1 MSKRSAAVLY
11 YIIGT
16 ALALLFIFPLV
27 WMVASSM
34 KPESAVFE
42 QLGKWQSFLPS
53 SNIGEW
59 LKPYAEISSRFN
71 LWRYIGNSI
80 FYASCVTAGSILI
93 NSLAGY
99 AFAKFEFRGKKGLF
113 ALMLALLVIP
123 GETIMI
129 TKFSIMQQLGL
140 LNTRLAVI
148 LPAIS
153 APLFIY
159 MFTQFFK
166 QVPEEILEAAKLEG
180 AGHVR
185 IFWNIMLPLSK
196 PAIATVG
203 TLSFIGSWNDYIW
216 PLMVLTNTEDF
227 PLQVAITNIN
237 NTQPTYTN
245 QIMAMLTISTIPLI
259 LIYVFFQ
266 KYLVQGL
273 GQTGNGVK

>member
-1 MSKRSAAVLY
+1 MDKRVSRVLY
-11 YIIGT
+11 MVLT
-16 ALALLFIFPLV
+16 CLLAMLFIFPLV

-34 KPESAVFE
+34 KAEKDVFE
-42 QLGKWQSFLPS
+42 QLGTWRSFFPS
-53 SNIGEW
+53 SNVTEW
-59 LKPYAEISSRFN
+59 FAPYKEIASRFN
-71 LWRYIGNSI
+71 LLRYIGNSI
-80 FYASCVTAGSILI
+80 FYAGCVTIGSILV

-99 AFAKFEFRGKKGLF
+99 AFAKFDFRGKKFLF

-123 GETIMI
+123 AETIMI
-129 TKFSIMQQLGL
+129 TKFSIVQRLGM
-140 LNTRLAVI
+140 LNTRFAVI
-148 LPAIS
+148 LPALS

-159 MFTQFFK
+159 MFRQFFRA
-166 QVPEEILEAAKLEG
+166 VSDEILEAAKIEG
-180 AGHVR
+180 ASHFR

-216 PLMVLTNTEDF
+216 PLMVLTNTNDF

-259 LIYVFFQ
+259 IIYVFFQ

-273 GQTGNGVK
+273 GSTGTGVK

>member
-1 MSKRSAAVLY
+1 MLEKLASIDLHGMQRFWRRLY
-11 YIIGT
+11 IDAGY
-16 ALALLFIFPLV
+16 
-27 WMVASSM
+27 
-34 KPESAVFE
+34 
-42 QLGKWQSFLPS
+42 
-53 SNIGEW
+53 W
-59 LKPYAEISSRFN
+59 LKSEITASEVLECMRLASVESR
-71 LWRYIGNSI
+71 
-80 FYASCVTAGSILI
+80 
-93 NSLAGY
+93 SLAGY
-99 AFAKFEFRGKKGLF
+99 AFAKFEFKGKKILF

-129 TKFSIMQQLGL
+129 TKFSIVQKLGL

-148 LPAIS
+148 LPALS

-159 MFTQFFK
+159 MFRQFFK
-166 QVPEEILEAAKLEG
+166 AVSNEILEAAKIEG
-180 AGHVR
+180 ASHFR

-216 PLMVLTNTEDF
+216 PLMVLTNTSDF

-259 LIYVFFQ
+259 IIYVFFQ

-273 GQTGNGVK
+273 GSTGTGVK

>member
-1 MSKRSAAVLY
+1 MDKRVSRILYFVLTFLLAA
-11 YIIGT
+11 
-16 ALALLFIFPLV
+16 LFIFPLV
-27 WMVASSM
+27 WMVASSL
-34 KPESAVFE
+34 KPEKDVFE
-42 QLGKWQSFLPS
+42 QLGTWRSFLPS
-53 SNIGEW
+53 SNLVEW
-59 LKPYAEISSRFN
+59 FAPYKEISSRFN
-71 LWRYIGNSI
+71 LLRYVGNSI
-80 FYASCVTAGSILI
+80 FYATCVTIGSILV

-99 AFAKFEFRGKKGLF
+99 AFAKFEFRGKKFLF

-123 GETIMI
+123 AETIMI
-129 TKFSIMQQLGL
+129 TKFSIVQRLGI
-140 LNTRLAVI
+140 LNTRFAVI
-148 LPAIS
+148 LPALS

-159 MFTQFFK
+159 MFRQFFRA
-166 QVPEEILEAAKLEG
+166 VSDEILEAAKIEG
-180 AGHVR
+180 ASHFR

-216 PLMVLTNTEDF
+216 PLMVLTNTNDF

-259 LIYVFFQ
+259 IIYVFFQ

-273 GQTGNGVK
+273 GSTGTGVK

>member
-1 MSKRSAAVLY
+1 
-11 YIIGT
+11 
-16 ALALLFIFPLV
+16 
-27 WMVASSM
+27 
-34 KPESAVFE
+34 
-42 QLGKWQSFLPS
+42 
-53 SNIGEW
+53 
-59 LKPYAEISSRFN
+59 
-71 LWRYIGNSI
+71 
-80 FYASCVTAGSILI
+80 
-93 NSLAGY
+93 
-99 AFAKFEFRGKKGLF
+99 
-113 ALMLALLVIP
+113 MLALLVIP

-129 TKFSIMQQLGL
+129 TKFSIVQKLGL

-148 LPAIS
+148 LPALS

-159 MFTQFFK
+159 MFRQFFK
-166 QVPEEILEAAKLEG
+166 AVPNEILEAAKIEG
-180 AGHVR
+180 ASHFR

-216 PLMVLTNTEDF
+216 PLMVLTNTSDF

-259 LIYVFFQ
+259 IIYVFFQ

-273 GQTGNGVK
+273 GSTGTGVK

>member
-1 MSKRSAAVLY
+1 MTL
-11 YIIGT
+11 
-16 ALALLFIFPLV
+16 
-27 WMVASSM
+27 
-34 KPESAVFE
+34 
-42 QLGKWQSFLPS
+42 
-53 SNIGEW
+53 
-59 LKPYAEISSRFN
+59 
-71 LWRYIGNSI
+71 
-80 FYASCVTAGSILI
+80 GSILV

-99 AFAKFEFRGKKGLF
+99 AFAKFEFKGKKILF

-129 TKFSIMQQLGL
+129 TKFSIVQKLGL

-148 LPAIS
+148 LPALS

-159 MFTQFFK
+159 MFRQFFK
-166 QVPEEILEAAKLEG
+166 AVSNEILEAAKIEG
-180 AGHVR
+180 ASEFR

-216 PLMVLTNTEDF
+216 PLMVLTNTSDF

-259 LIYVFFQ
+259 IIYVFFQ

-273 GQTGNGVK
+273 GSTGTGVK

>member
-1 MSKRSAAVLY
+1 MNKKAHKVLY
-11 YIIGT
+11 FILT
-16 ALALLFIFPLV
+16 LLLALLFIFPLV

-34 KPESAVFE
+34 KSEQAVFE
-42 QLGKWQSFLPS
+42 ELGTWKSFLPS
-53 SNIGEW
+53 FNPSDW
-59 LKPYAEISSRFN
+59 FKPYQEISSRFN
-71 LWRYIGNSI
+71 LFQYIGNSI
-80 FYASCVTAGSILI
+80 FYATCVTSGSILV

-99 AFAKFEFRGKKGLF
+99 AFAKFEFKGKKLLF

-123 GETIMI
+123 AETIMI
-129 TKFSIMQQLGL
+129 TKFSIVQKLGI

-148 LPAIS
+148 LPALS

-159 MFTQFFK
+159 MFRQFFK
-166 QVPEEILEAAKLEG
+166 AVSDEILEAARIEG
-180 AGHVR
+180 ASHFR

-216 PLMVLTNTEDF
+216 PLMVLTNTSDF

-259 LIYVFFQ
+259 VIYIFFQ

-273 GQTGNGVK
+273 GSTGTGVK

>member
-1 MSKRSAAVLY
+1 MDKRVSRILYFVLTFLLAV
-11 YIIGT
+11 
-16 ALALLFIFPLV
+16 LFIFPLV
-27 WMVASSM
+27 WMVASSL
-34 KPESAVFE
+34 KPEKDVFE
-42 QLGKWQSFLPS
+42 QLGTWRSFLPS
-53 SNIGEW
+53 SNLVEW
-59 LKPYAEISSRFN
+59 FAPYKEISSRFN
-71 LWRYIGNSI
+71 LLRYVGNSI
-80 FYASCVTAGSILI
+80 FYATCVTIGSILV

-99 AFAKFEFRGKKGLF
+99 AFAKFEFRGKKFLF

-123 GETIMI
+123 AETIMI
-129 TKFSIMQQLGL
+129 TKFSIVQRLGI
-140 LNTRLAVI
+140 LNTRFAVI
-148 LPAIS
+148 LPALS

-159 MFTQFFK
+159 MFRQFFRA
-166 QVPEEILEAAKLEG
+166 VSDEILEAAKIEG
-180 AGHVR
+180 ASHFR

-216 PLMVLTNTEDF
+216 PLMVLTNTNDF

-259 LIYVFFQ
+259 IIYVFFQ

-273 GQTGNGVK
+273 GSTGTGVK

>member
-1 MSKRSAAVLY
+1 MGKKANRIL
-11 YIIGT
+11 YIILMLL
-16 ALALLFIFPLV
+16 LAALFIFPLV

-34 KPESAVFE
+34 KSEQDVFK
-42 QLGKWQSFLPS
+42 QLGSWRSFLPS
-53 SNIGEW
+53 SNPADW
-59 LKPYAEISSRFN
+59 FTPYQEVSGRFN
-71 LWRYIGNSI
+71 LFQYIGNSI
-80 FYASCVTAGSILI
+80 FYATCVTIGSILV

-99 AFAKFEFRGKKGLF
+99 AFAKFEFLGKKSLF

-123 GETIMI
+123 GETIMVS
-129 TKFSIMQQLGL
+129 KFSIVERLGL

-148 LPAIS
+148 LPALS

-159 MFTQFFK
+159 MFRQFFK
-166 QVPEEILEAAKLEG
+166 AVSDELLEAAKIEG
-180 AGHVR
+180 ASHFR

-216 PLMVLTNTEDF
+216 PLMVLTNTSDF

-259 LIYVFFQ
+259 LIYIFFQ

-273 GQTGNGVK
+273 GSTGTGVK